1 VRLVRVLERI
11 GAQARP
17 RHPTPRHVP
26 LFRIDHVSIAPARSP
41 PPEIS
46 MPQILLALAA
56 AIAALVVGFGLY
68 RKVIS
73 APTSTEAAND
83 IAAAIRAGAEAFL
96 SRQYRT
102 VAIVGVPILLVLL
115 VFLGKW
121 YALGFLVGAIASA
134 AAGIIGMNVSVR
146 ANLRVAQAAKSGFG
160 PSFDLAF
167 QGGTVTGLMVVGAG
181 LMSVAGL
188 VWAMH
193 AAGYHE
199 PDALVGLAFGGSL
212 ISVFA
217 RLGGGIFTK
226 GADVGADLVGKVEAN
241 IPEDDPRN
249 PAVIADNVG
258 DNVGDCAGM
267 AADLFETYG
276 VTAAAAMLLA
286 HIIFPGNDSMFLYP
300 ILVGVAGVVG
310 SLVALRFVTI
320 EEPAPGAQ
328 PAVMGAMYRGLGV
341 ATVVMIVVTG
351 LLTALI
357 GDIPDADASG
367 HAIGWFSLVLCATI
381 GGIVTGVMMWITD
394 VYTGD
399 GSRFVDRIARAS
411 EGGHGTNVI
420 SGLAVGMQATVVPVV
435 VIVLAI
441 MTTHWLA
448 GLFGVGIA
456 AMSMLSLAG
465 IVVSIDAYG
474 PITDNAG
481 GIAEMANLGDEVRN
495 VTDPLDAFGNTTKAV
510 TKGYAIASAG
520 LAAVVLFAT
529 YIEDLRRLAG
539 LRVEFD
545 LASTSVLAGLF
556 IGAMIPFV
564 FASFA
569 MNAVSEAGTAVVE
582 EVRRQFREI
591 PGIME
596 GTGKPDYRTCVDIVT
611 QAALR
616 LMIAPAL
623 IPALIPVVVGLVFG
637 AQALG
642 GLLIGSIVSGV
653 CVALSMTTGGAAWDN
668 AKKYIEAG
676 QYGGKGSDAHKA
688 AVTGDTVGDPYK
700 DTAGPAINPMLKLI
714 NVVALLVIPFLG

>member
-1 VRLVRVLERI
+1 MSQIILAI
-11 GAQARP
+11 AA
-17 RHPTPRHVP
+17 
-26 LFRIDHVSIAPARSP
+26 SIA
-41 PPEIS
+41 
-46 MPQILLALAA
+46 ALAA
-56 AIAALVVGFGLY
+56 GVLLY
-68 RKVIS
+68 RTVLA
-73 APTSTEAAND
+73 APSTDDRANE

-102 VAIVGVPILLVLL
+102 VAIVGVAILVLIAL
-115 VFLGKW
+115 LLNWW
-121 YALGFLVGAIASA
+121 YAFGFVLGAVASA
-134 AAGIIGMNVSVR
+134 TAGFIGMNVSVR
-146 ANLRVAQAAKSGFG
+146 ANVRVAEAARSGFG
-160 PSFDLAF
+160 PAFDLAF
-167 QGGTVTGLMVVGAG
+167 KGGTVTGLMVVGAG
-181 LMSVAGL
+181 LLALAVIVL
-188 VWAMH
+188 CMH
-193 AAGYHE
+193 WAGYAR
-199 PDALVGLAFGGSL
+199 PDALIGLAFGGSL
-212 ISVFA
+212 VSVFA

-267 AADLFETYG
+267 AADLFETYC
-276 VTAAAAMLLA
+276 VTAAAVMLLA
-286 HIIFPGNDSMFLYP
+286 YIIFPGNDAMFLYP
-300 ILVGVAGVVG
+300 LLIGVAGIVG
-310 SLVALRFVTI
+310 SLIALPFVTI
-320 EEPAPGAQ
+320 DEPLEGQQ
-328 PAVMGAMYRGLGV
+328 PAVMGAMYRGLAV
-341 ATVVMIVVTG
+341 AAGVMIVLTGVFNLFVDFPGVDEMGNSVGGWG
-351 LLTALI
+351 LLVCVIA
-357 GDIPDADASG
+357 GA
-367 HAIGWFSLVLCATI
+367 V
-381 GGIVTGVMMWITD
+381 VTGVMMWITD

-411 EGGHGTNVI
+411 QGGHGTNVI

-435 VIVLAI
+435 VIVGAI
-441 MTTHWLA
+441 MVTYAVA
-448 GLFGVGIA
+448 GLYGVGIS
-456 AMSMLSLAG
+456 AMAMLSLAG

-481 GIAEMANLGDEVRN
+481 GIAEMAKMGAEVRN

-529 YIEDLRRLAG
+529 YIEDLASVG
-539 LRVEFD
+539 IQAEFT
-545 LASTSVLAGLF
+545 LSNPEVLAGLF
-556 IGAMIPFV
+556 IGAMIPFI

-569 MNAVSEAGTAVVE
+569 MNAVSEAGTSVVE

-596 GTGKPDYRTCVDIVT
+596 GTAKPDYRTCVDLVT

-623 IPALIPVVVGLVFG
+623 IPAVVPVVVGLLLG
-637 AQALG
+637 PEALG
-642 GLLIGSIVSGV
+642 GVLIGSIVSGV

-676 QYGGKGSDAHKA
+676 QFGGKGSDAHKA

-700 DTAGPAINPMLKLI
+700 DTAGPAINPMLKLL
-714 NVVALLVIPFLG
+714 NVVALLMIPFMV